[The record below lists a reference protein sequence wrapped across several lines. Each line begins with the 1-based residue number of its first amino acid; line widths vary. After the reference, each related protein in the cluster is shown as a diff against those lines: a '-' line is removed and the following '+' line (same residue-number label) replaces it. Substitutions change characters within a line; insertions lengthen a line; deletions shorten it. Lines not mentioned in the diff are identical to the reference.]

1 MNPDRPF
8 EPAANAASPEPNR
21 ELDPE
26 VEMRLDRATGDGEP
40 PGPDFEDDAEWAAAA
55 LAVALVDREAAH
67 TAVSPALRQRLAAD
81 ARAFFRFR
89 PAAPR
94 RRAWLPWAVA
104 AASVIVAAVGWWPR
118 LTPSAPPP
126 TGTVERL
133 ALTSPGSAAGERPVG
148 ELTWDAEAQRG
159 TMRFV
164 GLAPNDPAREQ
175 YQLWIFDRE
184 RDERFPVDG
193 GVFDIPAGV
202 DTAGVSVEYAA
213 RLPVGRAYLFAV
225 TAERPGGVV
234 VSDRSRIVAVA
245 TL

>member
-8 EPAANAASPEPNR
+8 EPAENAASPEPDR
-21 ELDPE
+21 E

-67 TAVSPALRQRLAAD
+67 TAVSPALRRRLTAD

-94 RRAWLPWAVA
+94 RRAWLPWGLA

-118 LTPSAPPP
+118 LAPPVP
-126 TGTVERL
+126 ASAGAVERL
-133 ALTSPGSAAGERPVG
+133 ALTSPVAGEQAVG
-148 ELTWDAEAQRG
+148 ELTWDAKAQRG

-193 GVFDIPAGV
+193 GVFDIPAGA
-202 DTAGVSVEYAA
+202 DAAGVNVEFAA
-213 RLPVGRAYLFAV
+213 RLAVGRAYLFAV

-234 VSDRSRIVAVA
+234 VSDRTRIVAVA

>member
-1 MNPDRPF
+1 MNADRPF
-8 EPAANAASPEPNR
+8 EPESNAVSPELER
-21 ELDPE
+21 A
-26 VEMRLDRATGDGEP
+26 LDRASGDGEP
-40 PGPDFEDDAEWAAAA
+40 LGPEFEDDAEWAAAA

-67 TAVSPALRQRLAAD
+67 TAVSPALRRRLAAD

-94 RRAWLPWAVA
+94 RRAWLPWALA
-104 AASVIVAAVGWWPR
+104 AASLLVAAVGWWPR
-118 LTPSAPPP
+118 LAPPVP
-126 TGTVERL
+126 APAGAVARL
-133 ALTSPGSAAGERPVG
+133 ALTSPVAGEQAVG
-148 ELTWDAEAQRG
+148 ELTWDAQAQRG

-193 GVFDIPAGV
+193 GVFDIPVGADAAG
-202 DTAGVSVEYAA
+202 AKVEFAA

-234 VSDRSRIVAVA
+234 VSDRTRIVAVA

>member
-8 EPAANAASPEPNR
+8 EPAANAASPEPDR
-21 ELDPE
+21 ELSRE
-26 VEMRLDRATGDGEP
+26 LEMRLDRATGDGEP
-40 PGPDFEDDAEWAAAA
+40 PGPDFEDELEWAAAA
-55 LAVALVDREAAH
+55 AAVALVDREAASV
-67 TAVSPALRQRLAAD
+67 AISPGLRLRLAAD

-94 RRAWLPWAVA
+94 RRAWLPWVLA
-104 AASVIVAAVGWWPR
+104 AASLLVAAIGWWPR

-126 TGTVERL
+126 TGAVERL
-133 ALTSPGSAAGERPVG
+133 ALTTPGGAAGERPVG
-148 ELTWDAEAQRG
+148 ELTWDAGAQRG

-193 GVFDIPAGV
+193 GVFDIPAGA
-202 DTAGVSVEYAA
+202 DSAGVSVEYAA

-234 VSDRSRIVAVA
+234 VSDRSRMVAVA